1 VVKHDKNSGMN
12 YITAMDS
19 KPVLIVSTAA
29 GVTTMLNSRR
39 YNSEAKLI
47 FPQAFHLYNRY
58 MGGVDLHDGY
68 CNNVIPSIRSKK
80 WIWVV
85 FMRLIQAAIVNS
97 VVIFNACGDGKSKVS
112 TKEFVMSIAKS
123 YIHKNQM
130 KRSDHRTSRQ
140 SKQKCCSKCS
150 VRTYLLCEGC
160 DLYYCGQCMKKKTL
174 INEETVRGKGTHYNL
189 APRKRQKFYHVRCLR
204 VTLRVESY

>member
-1 VVKHDKNSGMN
+1 VIKHDKNSGMN

-19 KPVLIVSTAA
+19 KPVSIVSIVA
-29 GVTTMLNSRR
+29 GVTPMLNSRR
-39 YNSEAKLI
+39 YISEAKSKI
-47 FPQAFHLYNRY
+47 DIPFPQVFHLYNRY
-58 MGGVDLHDGY
+58 TGGVDLYDGH

-80 WIWVV
+80 WTWIV
-85 FMRLIQAAIVNS
+85 FIRLIQAAIVHS
-97 VVIFNACGDGKSKVS
+97 VVIFNACGDDKSKIG
-112 TKEFVMSIAKS
+112 TKEFVMLIAKS
-123 YIHKNQM
+123 YKNQM

-160 DLYYCGQCMKKKTL
+160 NLLWTMHEKRTL

-189 APRKRQKFYHVRCLR
+189 APRKRQKFYHVHVVVSGLR
-204 VTLRVESY
+204 